1 MAKPAKPGSAKTKAS
16 QRSGYHHG
24 DLRASLVRSATEIVG
39 ERGVEGFTVAEA
51 ARRSGVS
58 SGAPFRHFADREELL
73 AAAGVVATEE
83 LRDRY
88 AAAAAAGGD
97 PADALPEIAA
107 AFVTY
112 AIENPAGFELTHGP
126 RFGFRDS
133 REMLEARRELIDLL
147 VPLGLALAPDHESA
161 LELIGTVLALTN
173 GLAVL
178 AARGATGGRALDTA
192 GYAERA
198 RRATRALVAG
208 WNA

>member
-1 MAKPAKPGSAKTKAS
+1 MGKPAGRKQAKKG
-16 QRSGYHHG
+16 RSSYHHG

-73 AAAGVVATEE
+73 AAAGVLATEE
-83 LRDRY
+83 LRDRF
-88 AAAAAAGGD
+88 AAAVDAGGE
-97 PADALPEIAA
+97 PAEELAGIAA
-107 AFVTY
+107 AFVEY
-112 AIENPAGFELTHGP
+112 AIENPAGFELTHGA

-133 REMLEARRELIDLL
+133 REMLAARRELIDLL
-147 VPLGLALAPDHESA
+147 VPVGLKLAPDIESA

-178 AARGATGGRALDTA
+178 AARGASGGRDLTA
-192 GYAERA
+192 AEYAERA

-208 WNA
+208 WDA